1 MKKNIIILLAGC
13 AIGLSSCKKIL
24 DTEPRQSISSDVALN
39 SAAGIRGLLN
49 NAYSNLTQSGLFGR
63 DIIVQSEVLA
73 DNCRIATSN
82 SNRFV
87 NEANN
92 QPRAHFDDYTTIYPI
107 INKANL
113 IIDYIDKVA
122 DATAAQKASI
132 KGQALFL
139 RALLY
144 FTLVNEYAYNPKQIV
159 NSFNLGVPISLKGV
173 STVSQIEG
181 LPRATSAQVYDQ
193 VKADL
198 AAAITL
204 LDNPAGNNAKIYAS
218 KGGAQ
223 ALLSRVSL
231 YNQEYQAAIDNA
243 TAAIN
248 SGVAT
253 FVSTATVAGY
263 QSIFNQKYS
272 PESLFEINI
281 DVSESNGTN
290 SIQNIYQRL
299 NNASNSSSGYGDV
312 VPSNS
317 MLAAYEAGDLRK
329 DAELIAVNK
338 AGEPVFWIQKYP
350 GSGGQYGVD
359 NIRVIRISEMY
370 LNRAEAYARLGGAG
384 NEDLARADVNRIR
397 ARAGLPATAAT
408 GTALIDV
415 ILKERRVEL
424 AYEGHRWFDLTRLGM
439 NIVKDNGTLL
449 YTDFKILPPIPIGEL
464 DINPNLVRN
473 PGY

>member
-1 MKKNIIILLAGC
+1 MKKNIILLLAGC
-13 AIGLSSCKKIL
+13 VIGTSSCKKIL
-24 DTEPRQSISSDVALN
+24 NVEPRQSISSDVALS
-39 SAAGIRGLLN
+39 SATGIRGLLN
-49 NAYSNLTQSGLFGR
+49 NAYSSLYQSGLFGR
-63 DIIVQSEVLA
+63 DLIVQSEVLS

-107 INKANL
+107 INKTNL
-113 IIDYIDKVA
+113 IVDYIDNVG

-144 FTLVNEYAYNPKQIV
+144 FTLVNEYAYNPKQVV
-159 NSFNLGVPISLKGV
+159 NGFDLGVPLTLKGV
-173 STVSQIEG
+173 STVSQIEA
-181 LPRATSAQVYDQ
+181 LPRAKSSQVYDQ

-198 AAAITL
+198 TLAVTL
-204 LDNPAGNNAKIYAS
+204 LTNPAGASQVYAS

-231 YNQEYQAAIDNA
+231 YNQEYQATIDNA

-248 SGVAT
+248 SNVAT
-253 FVSTATVAGY
+253 FVANATAADY
-263 QSIFNQKYS
+263 RSIFNKKVS

-281 DVSESNGTN
+281 DISESNGTN

-299 NNASNSSSGYGDV
+299 DNDPAKSGYGDV
-312 VPSNS
+312 VPSANL
-317 MLAAYEAGDLRK
+317 LAAYEPGDLRK
-329 DAELIAVNK
+329 DAVLVPVNK
-338 AGEPVFWIQKYP
+338 QGESVFWIQKYP
-350 GSGGQYGVD
+350 GSGGQFGVD

-384 NEDLARADVNRIR
+384 NEDLARADVNKIR